1 MIGVVG
7 QTAIPIF
14 FCSYR
19 NKPKTNQN
27 IMNEEKK
34 DFNAMLHNSKDMPKI
49 KTIDKEEV
57 VSRYG
62 GRKMLLAPPIDYD
75 KVIKRIPHG
84 KLLTIERIRNHLA
97 YQYDADFTCPLTAG
111 VFTGI
116 VAWASHQRTE
126 DITPYWRVVKNKGEL
141 NPKFPGGIEA
151 QKQKLE
157 AEGHSIVSK
166 GKKNLKYYVKDYEKS
181 LFQL

>member
-1 MIGVVG
+1 
-7 QTAIPIF
+7 
-14 FCSYR
+14 
-19 NKPKTNQN
+19 
-27 IMNEEKK
+27 MNEEKK
-34 DFNAMLHNSKDMPKI
+34 DFNAMLHNNKDMPKI
-49 KTIDKEEV
+49 KVIDNEDV
-57 VSRYG
+57 LNRYG

-166 GKKNLKYYVKDYEKS
+166 GKKNLKYYVKDYEQS

>member
-1 MIGVVG
+1 MGLSAKRQSRFFLFVSK
-7 QTAIPIF
+7 QTKDK
-14 FCSYR
+14 SKYYER
-19 NKPKTNQN
+19 R
-27 IMNEEKK
+27 KK

-49 KTIDKEEV
+49 KVIDNEDV
-57 VSRYG
+57 LNRYG

-111 VFTGI
+111 IFTGI

-166 GKKNLKYYVKDYEKS
+166 GKKNLKYYVKDYEQS

>member
-1 MIGVVG
+1 MSAKRQSRFFLFVSKQTKDKSKYYERRKERFQRHVAQQQGYAEDKDDRQRRGG
-7 QTAIPIF
+7 QPIW
-14 FCSYR
+14 R
-19 NKPKTNQN
+19 
-27 IMNEEKK
+27 KK
-34 DFNAMLHNSKDMPKI
+34 DAFGS
-49 KTIDKEEV
+49 
-57 VSRYG
+57 S
-62 GRKMLLAPPIDYD
+62 IDYD

-166 GKKNLKYYVKDYEKS
+166 GKKNLKYYVKDYEQS

>member
-1 MIGVVG
+1 
-7 QTAIPIF
+7 
-14 FCSYR
+14 
-19 NKPKTNQN
+19 
-27 IMNEEKK
+27 MNEEKK

-49 KTIDKEEV
+49 KVIDNEDV
-57 VSRYG
+57 LNRYG

-116 VAWASHQRTE
+116 VAWASYQRTE
-126 DITPYWRVVKNKGEL
+126 DITPYWRVVKNKGEGEL
-141 NPKFPGGIEA
+141 NPKSPGGIEA

-166 GKKNLKYYVKDYEKS
+166 GKKNLKYYVKDYEQS

>member
-1 MIGVVG
+1 
-7 QTAIPIF
+7 
-14 FCSYR
+14 
-19 NKPKTNQN
+19 
-27 IMNEEKK
+27 MNEDKK

-57 VSRYG
+57 VCRYG

-166 GKKNLKYYVKDYEKS
+166 GKKNLKYYVKDYEQS